1 MDWVLQVVQAGW
13 NVLVA
18 SAPYMLLGFFF
29 AGLLKAFLPD
39 DLVARH
45 LGTSSFRGL
54 IKAAAVGV
62 PIPLCSC
69 GVLPTAAGLRRQGA
83 AKGPTAAFLISTPET
98 GVDSM
103 AVTWALL
110 DPFMTVVRPLSA
122 FFTALVTGVM
132 VQSLDR
138 SKEPPALPPSKSQ
151 FSPSPSPSPS
161 KSSCLTG
168 SGCGCI
174 PVQPQGRTPDQ
185 PPAETSALL
194 RLRAGMAFAFGD
206 LFRDIAPWF
215 LLGVLVAGGISVWLT
230 PEMFSRWLGNPVLA
244 MVAMLVISVPLYVCA
259 TASTPIAAALV
270 LKGLNPGAALVF
282 LLAGPAVNAAALTVI
297 TKILGRRATV
307 VYVAGIVICTL
318 ALGLMV
324 DWVYG
329 QADFMAGVLGNWR
342 IGADEEEGRFL
353 GVVAATVLL
362 ALVGWKWGAAV
373 FPLAVRVDR
382 AA

>member
-1 MDWVLQVVQAGW
+1 MDWVFQVVQAGW
-13 NVLVA
+13 DVLVA

-110 DPFMTVVRPLSA
+110 DPFMTVIRPLSA
-122 FFTALVTGVM
+122 FFTAVVTGTL

-138 SKEPPALPPSKSQ
+138 SREPSALPSVAPSLSS
-151 FSPSPSPSPS
+151 FPTSSLSS
-161 KSSCLTG
+161 SSCLGG
-168 SGCGCI
+168 SGCGCS
-174 PVQPQGRTPDQ
+174 PMQPQSRTLNQ
-185 PPAETSALL
+185 PSAEVSPLY
-194 RLRAGMAFAFGD
+194 RLRTGMAFAFGD

-230 PEMFSRWLGNPVLA
+230 PEMVSRWLGNPVLA

-297 TKILGRRATV
+297 GKILGRRATV
-307 VYVAGIVICTL
+307 IYVAGIMFCTL
-318 ALGLMV
+318 GLGLLV

-329 QADFMAGVLGNWR
+329 QTDFMVGVLGHWR
-342 IGADEEEGRFL
+342 IGAEEEEGRL
-353 GVVAATVLL
+353 VGVASAVILL
-362 ALVGWKWGAAV
+362 ALFAWRWVAGAASS
-373 FPLAVRVDR
+373 RGER
-382 AA
+382 